1 MFFLAICMSSLE
13 KHLFRSSTHFLIG
26 LFVFLVLSCM
36 SSLYILEIS
45 FFVICFICN
54 YLLSFCRLS
63 FHLVYSFLYCTKY
76 GAQPIVC
83 DNLEGWHGVGVG
95 KRLKREGMYVYL
107 WLIHVVIWHKPTQH
121 CKAIILKLKINFL
134 KTVKCFV

>member
-83 DNLEGWHGVGVG
+83 DNLEGWHGVGG
-95 KRLKREGMYVYL
+95 KFKREGTLVHL
-107 WLIHVVIWHKPTQH
+107 WLIHVVVWLKPTQY
-121 CKAIILKLKINFL
+121 CNYPSIKNKFKKRNS
-134 KTVKCFV
+134 C